1 MKHAMEKVRS
11 IVFRNAMMIAIGLFA
26 IYIIL
31 EVPLF
36 FTKTSLLNLCS
47 QAACFGIITVGMM
60 LEMVTGVSDISVG
73 AGMYLSAAVAVRV
86 YLASGSIPLAILV
99 AVIVGIAGS
108 SLTGIC
114 VAYFGMPDMVSGMS
128 CMFVLRGL
136 GDLTIGKDAVINL
149 SDPAFQWFGQG
160 KVLGLSIP
168 VLTMLVMFVI
178 GTWLLHFTRFGRYVY
193 AFGDNKDALQASG
206 VNANKIQ
213 MLCYAFTGM
222 MVGVAGF
229 FYAAR
234 IGGVSYGIGDGTEF
248 NCIAACAVGGV
259 NIAGGAGTMPG
270 ALLGVA
276 VIAAIFQLLRL
287 FGVNALLYKAVWGLV
302 VIVSVGLGILKRYQ
316 IQYEKVRR
324 TAKKQADAEQEN
336 G

>member
-1 MKHAMEKVRS
+1 MKSVIEKTRS
-11 IVFRNAMMIAIGLFA
+11 IVFRNATMISVGLFV

-31 EVPLF
+31 NAPLF

-47 QAACFGIITVGMM
+47 QAACFGMITVGMM
-60 LEMVTGVSDISVG
+60 FEMVTGVSDISVG

-86 YLASGSIPLAILV
+86 YLATGSIPAAILAAIV
-99 AVIVGIAGS
+99 VGIAGS
-108 SLTGIC
+108 SLTGVC

-136 GDLTIGKDAVINL
+136 GDLVIGKDAVINL
-149 SDPAFQWFGQG
+149 ADPAFSFYGQG
-160 KVLGLSIP
+160 KLFGLSIP
-168 VLTMLVMFVI
+168 VLVMIAMFCF
-178 GTWLLHFTRFGRYVY
+178 GTWLLHCTRFGRYVY
-193 AFGDNKDALQASG
+193 AFGDNRDALQASG
-206 VNANKIQ
+206 VNARRIQ
-213 MLCYAFTGM
+213 MLCYVFTGFT
-222 MVGVAGF
+222 VGLAGF

-270 ALLGVA
+270 ALLGVG

-287 FGVNALLYKAVWGLV
+287 FDVNALLYKMVWGLV
-302 VIVSVGLGILKRYQ
+302 VILSVGLGILKRYQ
-316 IQYEKVRR
+316 IQYEKIRR
-324 TAKKQADAEQEN
+324 TAKKQDEADQTA
-336 G
+336 

>member
-1 MKHAMEKVRS
+1 MKDLREKARS
-11 IVFRNAMMIAIGLFA
+11 VVFRNATMISVGLFV
-26 IYIIL
+26 IYIVL
-31 EVPLF
+31 NAPLF

-47 QAACFGIITVGMM
+47 QAACFGMITVGMM

-86 YLASGSIPLAILV
+86 YLATGNILTAILA
-99 AVIVGIAGS
+99 AVVVGIAGS
-108 SLTGIC
+108 CLTGIC

-128 CMFVLRGL
+128 CMFVLRGF
-136 GDLTIGKDAVINL
+136 GDLVIGKDAVINL
-149 SDPAFQWFGQG
+149 SDPDFQFFGQG

-168 VLTMLVMFVI
+168 VLVMLVMFAF
-178 GTWLLHFTRFGRYVY
+178 GTWLLHCTRFGRYVY
-193 AFGDNKDALQASG
+193 AFGDNRDALQASG
-206 VNANKIQ
+206 VDARRIQ
-213 MLCYAFTGM
+213 MLCYAFTGFT
-222 MVGVAGF
+222 VGLAGF

-287 FGVNALLYKAVWGLV
+287 FGVNALLYKLVWGLV
-302 VIVSVGLGILKRYQ
+302 VIISIGLGILKRYQ
-316 IQYEKVRR
+316 IQYEKIRR
-324 TAKKQADAEQEN
+324 TAKKQGSEK
-336 G
+336 